1 MRSIHA
7 VSIGLTLA
15 AFVTAVPLDQFRG
28 QFTGGCKPFS
38 GTFSI
43 ENFMLYPEN
52 SDFDRIGCKLY
63 AG

>member
-1 MRSIHA
+1 MRSINA
-7 VSIGLTLA
+7 VSLGLTVVGLVA
-15 AFVTAVPLDQFRG
+15 AVPPNQIRH
-28 QFTGGCKPFS
+28 QATGGCKPFS

-52 SDFDRIGCKLY
+52 SDFDPIGCKLY